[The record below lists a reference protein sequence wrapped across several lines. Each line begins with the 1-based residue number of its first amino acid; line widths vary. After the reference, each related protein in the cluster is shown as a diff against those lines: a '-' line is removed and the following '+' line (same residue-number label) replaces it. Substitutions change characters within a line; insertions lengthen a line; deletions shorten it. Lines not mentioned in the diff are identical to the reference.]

1 MTRTAYVTGSTGFLG
16 VNLVHALVEDGW
28 HVIALRRR
36 SSNTRDLNPLDIEQ
50 VEGDVLDLESLRRTL
65 PAKVDAVFNVAADT
79 SMWSRLNERQNRIN
93 IDGTRNI
100 VQAALEKKVGRFIH
114 TSSIGAF
121 GNIHGPVISEST
133 PSRGREAQINYYRSK
148 YFSELE
154 VDKGLAQGLDAVI
167 LNPAQIVGRFDYHYT
182 PQMFDSLRR
191 GLMPGMPR
199 GSMVLG
205 HARDYAHAHVAAF
218 SKGRTGERYI
228 LGGVHASFHE
238 VFSVIGELVN
248 RNVPARPLPPVALN
262 CIAYLLE
269 KVSLLTRQEPMLTRE
284 KVFLL
289 NHPLRVSS
297 AKAERELGFTTCSL
311 QEMFS
316 DCYRWMQQ
324 AGLA

>member
-28 HVIALRRR
+28 RVIALRRR
-36 SSNTRDLNPLDIEQ
+36 SSNTRDLDALDIEQ
-50 VEGDVLDLESLRRTL
+50 VEGDVLDVESLRRTL

-79 SMWSRLNERQNRIN
+79 AMWSRLNERQNRIN
-93 IDGTRNI
+93 IDGTRNV
-100 VQAALEKKVGRFIH
+100 VQVALEKNVGRFIH

-121 GNIHGPVISEST
+121 GNIHGPLISEST
-133 PSRGREAQINYYRSK
+133 PSRGRDAQINYYRSK
-148 YFSELE
+148 YFAEQE
-154 VDKGLAQGLDAVI
+154 VERGLAQGLDAVI
-167 LNPAQIVGRFDYHYT
+167 LNPAQIVGKYDYHYT

-228 LGGVHASFHE
+228 LGGVHASFFD

-248 RNVPARPLPPVALN
+248 RNVPTRPLPPALLN
-262 CIAYLLE
+262 LGAFFLE
-269 KVSLLTRQEPMLTRE
+269 KLALLTKQEPMLTRE
-284 KVFLL
+284 KVYLL
-289 NHPLRVSS
+289 NHPVRVSS
-297 AKAERELGFTTCSL
+297 AKAERELGFTTCTL
-311 QEMFS
+311 REMFS
-316 DCYRWMQQ
+316 DSYRWMQQ
-324 AGLA
+324 VGLA